1 MDAME
6 QTATTEGDD
15 GLRLNALAGPMTL
28 FPLAVGGVGIVC
40 ALMIGFSKQ
49 DDLSAFFH
57 SYLTSFLFLLSI
69 SLGALFF
76 VILQHLTRAGWS
88 VTVRRVAELIAGN
101 LGLLA
106 LFAIPIVV
114 VTAMG
119 SGALYPWA
127 NHETFSHEFLEKS
140 RVHEM
145 EELLHKKHAFLNPAF
160 FALRCV
166 FYFGVWVL
174 LARYFLKRSTEQ
186 DVSGDPALT
195 TRMESVSAPGMLLFA
210 LTITFAAFDLI
221 MSLDPFWFST
231 IFGVYFFSGSVV
243 GFFAFVTLAVLFLQ
257 KRGRLP
263 GKVTVEHYHDLGKM
277 LFAFVFFWGYI
288 AFSQYMLIWYANLTE
303 ETGWYRLR
311 QTGGWTGL
319 SVALLFGHFLIPF
332 VGLISRHAKRRVA
345 ILAFWC
351 VWMLVFHYLDIY
363 YLVMP
368 QFMLR
373 QAGWDVT
380 LAMYTTFEP
389 LDLACLTG
397 LGGIFVAVL
406 VHRASGCHLLPVK
419 DPRLEESLAF
429 ENY

>member
-1 MDAME
+1 ME
-6 QTATTEGDD
+6 QTATTAADD
-15 GLRLNALAGPMTL
+15 GLRLNGLARPMTL
-28 FPLAVGGVGIVC
+28 FPLAVGVVGVAC
-40 ALMIGFSKQ
+40 ALMLGFAKQ
-49 DDLSAFFH
+49 DGMASFFH
-57 SYLTSFLFLLSI
+57 AYLTSFLFLLSI

-88 VTVRRVAELIAGN
+88 VTVRRVSELIAGN
-101 LGLLA
+101 LSLLA
-106 LFAIPIVV
+106 LLALPIVI

-127 NHETFSHEFLEKS
+127 NVETFRQEFLETE
-140 RVHEM
+140 RLHAM
-145 EELLHKKHAFLNPAF
+145 EELLHKKHAYLNPGF

-166 FYFGVWVL
+166 FYFAVWIL

-231 IFGVYFFSGSVV
+231 IFGVYVFSGSVV
-243 GFFAFVTLAVLFLQ
+243 GFFAFITLAMLFLQ
-257 KRGRLP
+257 RRGRLP

-311 QTGGWTGL
+311 QTGDWTGL
-319 SVALLFGHFLIPF
+319 SVALLFGHFIIPF

-345 ILAFWC
+345 ILSFWC
-351 VWMLVFHYLDIY
+351 VWMLVFHYLDLY

-368 QFMLR
+368 QLMLR
-373 QAGWDVT
+373 QAGWDTT
-380 LAMYTTFEP
+380 LAMYTTFQP

-397 LGGIFVAVL
+397 LGGIYLAVL
-406 VHRASGCHLLPVK
+406 VQRARACNLMPVK
-419 DPRLEESLAF
+419 DPRLDESLAF

>member
-1 MDAME
+1 ME
-6 QTATTEGDD
+6 QTAKTEPDD
-15 GLRLNALAGPMTL
+15 GLHLNGLARPMTV
-28 FPLAVGGVGIVC
+28 FPLMVGGVGILC
-40 ALMIGFSKQ
+40 ALLLGFSKQ
-49 DDLSAFFH
+49 DGMRSFFH
-57 SYLTSFLFLLSI
+57 SYLTGFLFLLSI

-88 VTVRRVAELIAGN
+88 ITVRRVAELIAGN
-101 LGLLA
+101 LSLLA
-106 LFAIPIVV
+106 VMALPIIL

-127 NHETFSHEFLEKS
+127 NHETFRQEFLEKS
-140 RVHEM
+140 RLHAM
-145 EELLHKKHAFLNPAF
+145 EELLHKKHAFLNPGF
-160 FALRCV
+160 FALRCA
-166 FYFGVWVL
+166 FYFAVWIL

-186 DVSGDPALT
+186 DASGDPALT

-231 IFGVYFFSGSVV
+231 IFGVYVFSGSVV
-243 GFFAFVTLAVLFLQ
+243 GFFAFITLAMLFLQ
-257 KRGRLP
+257 RRGRLP

-311 QTGGWTGL
+311 QTGGWMGL
-319 SVALLFGHFLIPF
+319 SVALLFGHFIIPF

-345 ILAFWC
+345 ILSFWC
-351 VWMLVFHYLDIY
+351 VWMLVFHYLDLY

-368 QFMLR
+368 QLMLR
-373 QAGWDVT
+373 QVGWDAT
-380 LAMYTTFEP
+380 LALDTTFQP

-397 LGGIFVAVL
+397 LGGIYLAVL
-406 VHRASGCHLLPVK
+406 VQRARACHLMPVK
-419 DPRLEESLAF
+419 DPRLKESLAF